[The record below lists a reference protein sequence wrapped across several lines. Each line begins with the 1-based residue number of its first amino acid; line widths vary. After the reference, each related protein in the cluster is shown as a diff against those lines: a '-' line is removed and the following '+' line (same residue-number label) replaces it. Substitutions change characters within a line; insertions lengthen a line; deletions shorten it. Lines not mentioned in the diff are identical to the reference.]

1 MHLVARRSDKGPGST
16 NKNLWVLG
24 VSSIHLG
31 ESKIYY
37 QSQKL
42 AHDAIL
48 LHQLQSDFCRSL
60 DLANRVILSTNFQ
73 DDHWQSLTL
82 ATSVTSI
89 HKLDRIYRSLQ
100 MVFSLIW
107 I

>member
-1 MHLVARRSDKGPGST
+1 MHLVARRSHKGPGST

-48 LHQLQSDFCRSL
+48 LHQLQSRSL
-60 DLANRVILSTNFQ
+60 DLASRVILSTNFQ
-73 DDHWQSLTL
+73 EDH
-82 ATSVTSI
+82 
-89 HKLDRIYRSLQ
+89 
-100 MVFSLIW
+100 
-107 I
+107 